1 MVAEQPRSTRRM
13 APGDARIMLEIRS
26 VLDAQQAAWNRGDIN
41 GFMEGYER
49 SPNTTFVSGD
59 GVMRGWQTV
68 LEQYKRSYDTRAKM
82 GTLVFS
88 ELEVTPLGPNSA
100 VVVGRWELV
109 RADDRPNGRFT
120 LILRRT
126 ARGLWRIVLDH
137 TSSSSSSAAPS
148 ES

>member
-1 MVAEQPRSTRRM
+1 MTS
-13 APGDARIMLEIRS
+13 GNARITLEIRA

-88 ELEVTPLGPNSA
+88 ELEVTPLGAGSA
-100 VVVGRWELV
+100 VVLGRWELV
-109 RADDRPNGRFT
+109 RADDHPQGRFT
-120 LILRRT
+120 LIFRRT
-126 ARGLWRIVLDH
+126 PRGWRIVLDH
-137 TSSSSSSAAPS
+137 TSSASSAPATPS